1 MQRPFASPGVGWI
14 IAVVVLIL
22 AILVGIAGLA
32 VPVWLLIAG
41 LALAILLG

>member
-22 AILVGIAGLA
+22 AI
-32 VPVWLLIAG
+32 PVWLLIAG